1 MEKEKIYD
9 LIVIGGGAGGFAAAI
24 TASRRGKKV
33 IVLEKE
39 DKFCKKILM
48 SGNGKCNLGNTVM
61 SVERYNTEFVK
72 DVIKTDVRGFF
83 ATLGIATRETDGR
96 VYPYSE
102 SALTVVNALR
112 KNYTQE
118 AYTEREVDE
127 ICEYGDMYICGGV
140 KGRNVLLATGS
151 AATKGTES
159 AFLYA
164 KFGHKIKKFT
174 PSLVPLK
181 TDTAFIKGLSGIRA
195 KCSVTLIS
203 DGKERVSREGEL
215 LFRENGVSG
224 IVSMSISTFIARKKG
239 KYDLKIDFAPDK
251 TEREVAFFT
260 EKYGAES
267 FLQKSVA
274 QSVEKQA
281 KARGISVSEA
291 VKNFIMKDAECGDMK
306 QAQVAC
312 GGLDV
317 SDFDENMQSKLKKGL
332 YACGEVLDV
341 DGECGGYNLHF
352 AFASGIRAG
361 ESIC

>member
-151 AATKGTES
+151 AATARIPPG
-159 AFLYA
+159 
-164 KFGHKIKKFT
+164 
-174 PSLVPLK
+174 P
-181 TDTAFIKGLSGIRA
+181 TAPGRRS
-195 KCSVTLIS
+195 
-203 DGKERVSREGEL
+203 
-215 LFRENGVSG
+215 
-224 IVSMSISTFIARKKG
+224 STRPI
-239 KYDLKIDFAPDK
+239 P
-251 TEREVAFFT
+251 
-260 EKYGAES
+260 
-267 FLQKSVA
+267 
-274 QSVEKQA
+274 
-281 KARGISVSEA
+281 RG
-291 VKNFIMKDAECGDMK
+291 
-306 QAQVAC
+306 
-312 GGLDV
+312 
-317 SDFDENMQSKLKKGL
+317 
-332 YACGEVLDV
+332 
-341 DGECGGYNLHF
+341 
-352 AFASGIRAG
+352 
-361 ESIC
+361 